1 MALEGIELTDARL
14 QSSIIYDG
22 AIALTPKFAFA
33 NIAASTTDGAII
45 AAVATKKIRVLSWIA
60 VAAAT
65 ATNITF
71 TSKPAG
77 AGAAKSALFA
87 LGANNGAAQGFSPVG
102 HFETVAGEGLS
113 GTTGAGSTVGLQVS
127 YIEV

>member
-1 MALEGIELTDARL
+1 M
-14 QSSIIYDG
+14 
-22 AIALTPKFAFA
+22 
-33 NIAASTTDGAII
+33 
-45 AAVATKKIRVLSWIA
+45 SWIA

-113 GTTGAGSTVGLQVS
+113 EQLAQGQPLVFRFLTSKSSLHKKRRNS
-127 YIEV
+127 F